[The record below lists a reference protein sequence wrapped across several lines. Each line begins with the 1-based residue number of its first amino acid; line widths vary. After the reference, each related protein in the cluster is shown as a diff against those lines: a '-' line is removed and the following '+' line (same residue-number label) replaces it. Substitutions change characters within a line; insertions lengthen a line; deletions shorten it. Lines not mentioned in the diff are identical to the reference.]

1 MIIILSIIVGY
12 VLGIAP
18 FLLPKL
24 IENINFNKSNKEI
37 NEENNIG
44 IIIDEY
50 LNGNTTEKEEKNV
63 NANIL
68 QEYLT
73 GIPSVMEDK

>member
-1 MIIILSIIVGY
+1 MIIILSVIVGY

-18 FLLPKL
+18 FLVPKL
-24 IENINFNKSNKEI
+24 IESVNFNKLNKEN
-37 NEENNIG
+37 NEENDIKV
-44 IIIDEY
+44 IIDEY
-50 LNGNTTEKEEKNV
+50 LNGDTTPKEEKNV

>member
-24 IENINFNKSNKEI
+24 IESVNFNKLNKEN
-37 NEENNIG
+37 NEENDIKV
-44 IIIDEY
+44 IIDEY
-50 LNGNTTEKEEKNV
+50 LNGDTTPKEEKNV
-63 NANIL
+63 STNIL